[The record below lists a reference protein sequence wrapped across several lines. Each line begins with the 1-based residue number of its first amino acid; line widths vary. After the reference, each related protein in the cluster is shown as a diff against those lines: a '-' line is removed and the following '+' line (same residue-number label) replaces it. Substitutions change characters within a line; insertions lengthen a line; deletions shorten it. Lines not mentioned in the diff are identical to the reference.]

1 MVRKGVYDAMLMTIM
16 HSTRARGIVQT
27 HVLGTSKVRA
37 LGARGHRGEGRKAMQ
52 KERGSDASV
61 IGMR

>member
-1 MVRKGVYDAMLMTIM
+1 MVRVGVYDEMPMTIM
-16 HSTRARGIVQT
+16 HSTRARGIIQT
-27 HVLGTSKVRA
+27 HVLGTSNVRA
-37 LGARGHRGEGRKAMQ
+37 FGTRGHRGEGRKAMQ